1 MRRSVWT
8 VATGVVFVGLLAVW
22 AVWMRPAG
30 SRQAPGTTVLEVE
43 PAEVQALVV
52 EHRDGVTVEIQRD
65 GDGWRIGRPRPVPAS
80 SSAVDS
86 LLRALAPLEARRVI
100 ASGPSDGE
108 GDGTVDPAAFGLAP
122 PQAVLTLTLADGS
135 SRRLRVGDPTPVS
148 QGLPAYYAQD
158 ERSGAIYT
166 IDAYVA
172 EQITGSWESFRE
184 RRLVPLA
191 VDDVRLVRIRRDG
204 VTLEARRDPQA
215 PVAERRWRLMAPY
228 QAPGDTQAI
237 ESVLRDLEFARIG
250 RFVDDEPSA
259 DALAGWGLASPRA
272 VIEVEYVAS
281 EQAETTATVV
291 VMVGHEADEGSRY
304 VKLAGSPSVYTL
316 PQSDL
321 QAALEAAAD
330 DWVRRRV
337 LGLAR
342 SEIQRISIGME
353 GRPGPYTL
361 ERDPQGGWRLAPQ
374 GEALETGEVESW
386 LDSLWRL
393 QAEGVAAVGRGAQPP
408 QRSTGGQATV
418 IELTVAGHDGVP
430 VTRLVIPV
438 PLQAAA
444 GDEGGVALRKVYVEQ
459 AQDRLVYEVA
469 DDALRG
475 IEGVIAKWMAP
486 EQGAGSSPSASR

>member
-1 MRRSVWT
+1 MRRSAWT
-8 VATGVVFVGLLAVW
+8 LAAGAIFAGLLAIW

-30 SRQAPGTTVLEVE
+30 SQQALGTTVLEVE
-43 PAEVQALVV
+43 PADVQALVV
-52 EHRDGVTVEIQRD
+52 EQRDGVTLEIHRD
-65 GDGWRIGRPRPVPAS
+65 GDGWRIERPRQVPAS
-80 SSAVDS
+80 SSAVES
-86 LLRALAPLEARRVI
+86 LLQALAPLEARRVI
-100 ASGPSDGE
+100 ASGQADGE
-108 GDGTVDPAAFGLAP
+108 GGDGQVDPAAFGLAP
-122 PQAVLTLTLADGS
+122 PRAVLTLTMADGS
-135 SRRLRVGDPTPVS
+135 TRRLRVGDQTPVS

-158 ERSGAIYT
+158 ERGSAIYT
-166 IDAYVA
+166 IDAFVA
-172 EQITGSWESFRE
+172 ERITGSWESFRE
-184 RRLVPLA
+184 RRLVPLE
-191 VDDVRLVRIRRDG
+191 VDDVRRVRIRRDG

-215 PVAERRWRLMAPY
+215 PVAERRWRLTAPLE
-228 QAPGDTQAI
+228 APGDTQAI
-237 ESVLRDLEFARIG
+237 ESVLRDLEFARIS

-259 DALAGWGLASPRA
+259 DSLARWGLASPRA
-272 VIEVEYVAS
+272 VIEVEYVTS
-281 EQAETTATVV
+281 DDGETTATAV
-291 VMVGHEADEGSRY
+291 VMVGNEADEGGRY

-321 QAALEAAAD
+321 RAALEADAD
-330 DWVRRRV
+330 AWVRHRV

-361 ERDPQGGWRLAPQ
+361 ERDHQGWKLMPQGQ
-374 GEALETGEVESW
+374 TLETSEVESW

-393 QAEGVAAVGRGAQPP
+393 QAQGVAAVGRGAQPP
-408 QRSTGGQATV
+408 QRSTGNQATL
-418 IELTVAGHDGVP
+418 IELMVAGHDGVP